1 MLTEEQE
8 KIQEE
13 TRNRILLE
21 LAKNSELFTQ
31 KDIEILKGNYW
42 INKELKQKQEE
53 EQRIKE
59 LHEALIKPVTKF
71 VEKIKQDP
79 NVILEPAFWIFTYNK
94 KSNIGRAY
102 YGAGVNDY
110 HKIRNC
116 RSEIT
121 YLDRPKIKLSK
132 NNIIEPLKL
141 EYDIR
146 KFNLSRDRYF
156 IDDDLQ
162 ISYKDLGIQV

>member
-31 KDIEILKGNYW
+31 KDIEILEGNYW

-79 NVILEPAFWIFTYNK
+79 DVILDPYFWIFTYNK
-94 KSNIGRAY
+94 KSNIGREY

-116 RSEIT
+116 ISEIT

-146 KFNLSRDRYF
+146 KFNLSRDRHF